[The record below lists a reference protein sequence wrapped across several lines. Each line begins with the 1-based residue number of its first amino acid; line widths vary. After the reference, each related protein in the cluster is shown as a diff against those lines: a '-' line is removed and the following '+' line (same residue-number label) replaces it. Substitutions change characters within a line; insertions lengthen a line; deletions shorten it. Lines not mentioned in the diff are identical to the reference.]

1 MSLQPAWIPR
11 PTQGANPDL
20 ASAKL
25 DLTYLGPM
33 KGENT
38 FDLLVLPAGHRNMV
52 ESLVTQH
59 YLDRASAADGTDEVD
74 IVRGKG
80 IVPCILLLVQT
91 AKTRSHTQAKV

>member
-1 MSLQPAWIPR
+1 
-11 PTQGANPDL
+11 
-20 ASAKL
+20 
-25 DLTYLGPM
+25 M

-38 FDLLVLPAGHRNMV
+38 FDLLVLPPGHRNMV

-80 IVPCILLLVQT
+80 QYRELVFQSS
-91 AKTRSHTQAKV
+91 ADS